1 MEHVSEDAFERVRE
15 RNEKGSSNQRMETC
29 AKERDTEHSAHSA
42 RESKNERANNRAKE
56 WNRAKDN
63 RNSERMSD

>member
-29 AKERDTEHSAHSA
+29 AKERDTERSAHSTH
-42 RESKNERANNRAKE
+42 ESKNERANNEQKNGTEPKTTEIVKE
-56 WNRAKDN
+56 
-63 RNSERMSD
+63 